1 MPLIYQKWI
10 TRADLKS
17 NPDKLYV
24 FGDNVKKQGYGG
36 QAREMRGE
44 PNAFG
49 IPTKW
54 HPMMTPK
61 AFFWDHQ
68 RNEILTILE
77 PAYQHLIQQLE
88 QGKTIVWPED
98 NIGTG
103 LSRMNV
109 YAPMLWAEMD
119 KIRTDILEK
128 L

>member
-1 MPLIYQKWI
+1 
-10 TRADLKS
+10 
-17 NPDKLYV
+17 
-24 FGDNVKKQGYGG
+24 
-36 QAREMRGE
+36 MRGE

-54 HPMMTPK
+54 QPMMTPK

-68 RNEILTILE
+68 REEILTILE
-77 PAYQHLIQQLE
+77 PVYQHLIQQLE
-88 QGKTIVWPED
+88 HGKTVVWPED

-109 YAPMLWAEMD
+109 YAPKLWAEMD
-119 KIRTDILEK
+119 NIRIGILEK